1 MLEPIRYAE
10 FCTGVGGFRLGIE
23 ASGIKAEPVYTN
35 EIDENC
41 EKTYRQN
48 FGIGFDSKDI
58 FEINPST
65 LPDFDM
71 LCAGFPCQPF
81 SAAGKELGFKDSR
94 GTIFFRLM
102 SVIEAKK
109 PQIVFLEN
117 VPNLVRHD
125 KGRTFR
131 VITEKLM
138 GAGYNISSAI
148 LDSAYF
154 GIPQSRSRIYIV
166 GLRKDIYEGRIVEFT
181 KKRTEKTALRPYI
194 IHGDRSIPVT
204 KRWDEYIDYY
214 LGIKT
219 IDEMSFDVPRT
230 RKSLERIATNCDLSD
245 CVFQVRSSGV
255 RALSIDSPLPTLTV
269 LNSGGGAHIPILS
282 KERRHLSVN
291 EMKRVMG
298 FPDNYDFT
306 AVSRTDAAKQ
316 LANAVCPPVINS
328 VFRDI
333 TTAIGYEEE

>member
-1 MLEPIRYAE
+1 M
-10 FCTGVGGFRLGIE
+10 
-23 ASGIKAEPVYTN
+23 
-35 EIDENC
+35 
-41 EKTYRQN
+41 
-48 FGIGFDSKDI
+48 
-58 FEINPST
+58 
-65 LPDFDM
+65 
-71 LCAGFPCQPF
+71 
-81 SAAGKELGFKDSR
+81 
-94 GTIFFRLM
+94 
-102 SVIEAKK
+102 
-109 PQIVFLEN
+109 
-117 VPNLVRHD
+117 
-125 KGRTFR
+125 
-131 VITEKLM
+131 
-138 GAGYNISSAI
+138 
-148 LDSAYF
+148 
-154 GIPQSRSRIYIV
+154 
-166 GLRKDIYEGRIVEFT
+166 
-181 KKRTEKTALRPYI
+181 TAL
-194 IHGDRSIPVT
+194 SLLL
-204 KRWDEYIDYY
+204 RWDEYIDYY

-306 AVSRTDAAKQ
+306 AVSRTDSAKQ

-333 TTAIGYEEE
+333 TAAIGYEEE